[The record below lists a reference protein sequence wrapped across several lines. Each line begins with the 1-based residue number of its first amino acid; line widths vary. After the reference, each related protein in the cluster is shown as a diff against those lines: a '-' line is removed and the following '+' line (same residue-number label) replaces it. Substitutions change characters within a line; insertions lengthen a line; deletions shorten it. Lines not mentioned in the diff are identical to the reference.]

1 MFCSVRRYRM
11 DPTRVDEL
19 MHRVDEGFA
28 ETISEEPGFMAYQV
42 LDCGDG
48 SVVTVTTFRDREGA
62 ESSVAAAA
70 EWIRENLSDV
80 QIERV
85 DREQAERH
93 RGQKTEGAAVQPVGL

>member
-28 ETISEEPGFMAYQV
+28 ELIAQEPGFVAYQA

-48 SVVTVTTFRDREGA
+48 SVVTVTHFRDRESA
-62 ESSVAAAA
+62 ESSVAMAAV
-70 EWIRENLSDV
+70 WIRDELSDV
-80 QIERV
+80 EIERV
-85 DREQAERH
+85 DAFVGEAKVSRAAAEMLEPAH
-93 RGQKTEGAAVQPVGL
+93 A

>member
-28 ETISEEPGFMAYQV
+28 ELVAKEPGFVAYQA

-48 SVVTVTTFRDREGA
+48 SVVTVTNFRDREGA
-62 ESSVAAAA
+62 ESSVAIAAA
-70 EWIRENLSDV
+70 WIRDELSDV
-80 QIERV
+80 EIERV
-85 DREQAERH
+85 DAFVGEAMVSRAAAEMLEPAH
-93 RGQKTEGAAVQPVGL
+93 A